1 MLSAAWYRPL
11 IPLLICDDS
20 AMARKQLI
28 RALPTDW
35 PVSITQAIQGEE
47 GLAAIRQGLGQVVL
61 LDLTMPVM
69 DGYQV
74 LAQLRAEGLQSKVVV
89 VSGDVQEE
97 AMRRVQ
103 ELGALGFIKKPAAP
117 EELRATLIRL
127 GLFHPPAVHEP
138 PQPRAELAL
147 KVNFRDALREVSNV
161 AMGRAAALLARVLKV
176 FVRLPIPNVNIFEVS
191 ELHMALLDAQSGE
204 RLSAVCQG
212 FIGDAIAGEALLLVH
227 DSETGDIARLL
238 GWQPQ
243 NDTETSEMLLDLASI
258 LIGACLSGIA
268 EQIDV
273 RFSQGHPQLLGQHAS
288 VEQLIRLN
296 QRRWKQTLAVEISYS
311 LEGHAVHFDLLLL
324 FTEDSLAR
332 LTKKIQY
339 LME

>member
-1 MLSAAWYRPL
+1 V

-28 RALPTDW
+28 RALPADW
-35 PVSITQAIQGEE
+35 PVSITQATQGEE

-74 LAQLRAEGLQSKVVV
+74 LAQLRSEGLQCKVVV

-97 AMRRVQ
+97 ALRRVQ

-117 EELRATLIRL
+117 EELRATLMRL
-127 GLFHPPAVHEP
+127 GLYHPPAIHEP
-138 PQPRAELAL
+138 PQPRSELAL

-161 AMGRAAALLARVLKV
+161 AMGRAAALLAKVLKV

-212 FIGDAIAGEALLLVH
+212 FIGDAIAGEALLLFH

-288 VEQLIRLN
+288 IEQLIGLN
-296 QRRWKQTLAVEISYS
+296 QQRWKQTLAVEISYS